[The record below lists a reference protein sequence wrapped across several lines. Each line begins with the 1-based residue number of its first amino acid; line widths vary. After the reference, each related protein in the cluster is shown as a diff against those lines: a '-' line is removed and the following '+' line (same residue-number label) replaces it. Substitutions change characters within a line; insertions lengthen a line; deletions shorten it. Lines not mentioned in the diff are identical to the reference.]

1 MDDAPT
7 IAAEVVVVAR
17 EVGADRREG
26 LVNAA
31 GAHGRDGNVPARAHM
46 LVYLSAHLLQ
56 YGPMKKKQHLVPIT
70 HRALF
75 QRVNR
80 VLTKKG
86 NRLRTYRGGRGGR
99 WWSDLGNL
107 YIIDVNRNT
116 IVRGHC
122 DLEKLGKELGVLA
135 AYERLDEE
143 AP

>member
-1 MDDAPT
+1 
-7 IAAEVVVVAR
+7 
-17 EVGADRREG
+17 
-26 LVNAA
+26 
-31 GAHGRDGNVPARAHM
+31 
-46 LVYLSAHLLQ
+46 
-56 YGPMKKKQHLVPIT
+56 MKKKHHFVPIT

-122 DLEKLGKELGVLA
+122 DLEKLGKELDVLA